1 MATAAWADY
10 CISKVRYNSAN
21 THIDK
26 LIYRIH
32 DPVKH
37 QMGGENEM
45 TRANAVKLLEQGKT
59 FVSITENADK
69 TFKKGAAVSVF
80 PVSVKFLKTAA
91 DNRESDNLD
100 HLPRF

>member
-21 THIDK
+21 THIDR

-32 DPVKH
+32 DPVKNV
-37 QMGGENEM
+37 MGGVSEM

-59 FVSITENADK
+59 FVSITKNDK
-69 TFKKGAAVSVF
+69 GGFKKGAPVSVF
-80 PVSVKFLKTAA
+80 PVEVKFLKTAA

>member
-1 MATAAWADY
+1 MATTAWADY
-10 CISKVRYNSAN
+10 CISKVRFNSAN

-32 DPVKH
+32 DPAKNV
-37 QMGGENEM
+37 MGVEKEM

-59 FVSITENADK
+59 FISITEDANGR
-69 TFKKGAAVSVF
+69 FHKGAMVSVF

-91 DNRESDNLD
+91 DNKESDNLD

>member
-1 MATAAWADY
+1 M
-10 CISKVRYNSAN
+10 RYNSAN
-21 THIDK
+21 THIDE
-26 LIYRIH
+26 LVYLIH
-32 DPVKH
+32 DPVKN
-37 QMGGENEM
+37 QMSGASEM

-69 TFKKGAAVSVF
+69 TFQKGAAVSVF

-91 DNRESDNLD
+91 DNREADNLD